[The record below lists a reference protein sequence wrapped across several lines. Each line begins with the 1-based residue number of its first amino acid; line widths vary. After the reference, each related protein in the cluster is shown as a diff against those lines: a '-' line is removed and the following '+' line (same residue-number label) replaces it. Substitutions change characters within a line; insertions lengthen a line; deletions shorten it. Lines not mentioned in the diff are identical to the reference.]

1 VVELLKAAKVY
12 DVNILCVVRG
22 EANEKQLLHEL
33 LHPRHLVVRSDV
45 EVFFMMCLI
54 ALNL

>member
-1 VVELLKAAKVY
+1 MVELLKAAKVY